1 MIPSPFWFEG
11 KLTPEDY
18 QKLGKLSLRWSHID
32 HLIANCLKKLLRLT
46 DDEARLVVFPLSTDI
61 RLARMRDLQ
70 ELNPL
75 PTQAAKQA
83 FDGIRSSDERSPGG
97 TK

>member
-46 DDEARLVVFPLSTDI
+46 DDEARLVGLSTQHGYSI
-61 RLARMRDLQ
+61 GAH
-70 ELNPL
+70 
-75 PTQAAKQA
+75 A
-83 FDGIRSSDERSPGG
+83 RSPRIEPSADTGG
-97 TK
+97 QTSL

>member
-18 QKLGKLSLRWSHID
+18 RKLGKLSLRWSHID

-46 DDEARLVVFPLSTDI
+46 DDEARLVV
-61 RLARMRDLQ
+61 RYV
-70 ELNPL
+70 
-75 PTQAAKQA
+75 A
-83 FDGIRSSDERSPGG
+83 FQMAIGRRCW
-97 TK
+97 